1 MRQFRFRDQEAFPP
15 VVRNLII
22 INVLV
27 WLAQLIYDKQWGL
40 TFYLGLWPINTPYFE
55 PWQLITHMFAHS
67 SYNAAGRI
75 EFFHIFFNMFSL
87 FMFGRT
93 LEYVWGAKRF
103 LIFYLACGLGAA
115 VVHLGMQ
122 QLMGGFSFAVGASGA
137 VMGVFIAFGYLYP
150 NTELMIMPIPVPVK
164 AKWLMIFLVLIDLFG
179 GFGRVKGDN
188 IAHFAH
194 LGGAITGF
202 ILVWIWNK
210 NRRNSFYR

>member
-40 TFYLGLWPINTPYFE
+40 TFYIGLWPINTPYFE

-67 SYNAAGRI
+67 SYNGAGQI

>member
-1 MRQFRFRDQEAFPP
+1 MSQFRFRDKEVFPP

-22 INVLV
+22 INILV
-27 WLAQLIYDKQWGL
+27 WLAQLFYDKQWGL
-40 TFYLGLWPINTPYFE
+40 TLYIGLWPINTPYFE
-55 PWQLITHMFAHS
+55 PWQLITHMFAHA
-67 SYNAAGRI
+67 SYNAAGQI

-87 FMFGRT
+87 YMFGRT

-115 VVHLGMQ
+115 VMHLAMQ
-122 QLMGGFSFAVGASGA
+122 QIMGGFSFAVGASGA
-137 VMGVFIAFGYLYP
+137 IMGVFVAFGYLYP
-150 NTELMIMPIPVPVK
+150 NTELMIMPIPVPIK
-164 AKWLMIFLVLIDLFG
+164 AKWLMIFFVLVDLFA
-179 GFGRVKGDN
+179 GFGRIAGDR